1 MSWMCRTSSR
11 SSNAIKGYLQKHYH
25 TEIKSYLICPR
36 RLARNFSSIREL
48 RQSAVPEE
56 AVQIPQSEATPSEEK
71 IYSPKI
77 TAIVDQISELNL
89 LEVADL
95 NNLLKRRLNIR

>member
-11 SSNAIKGYLQKHYH
+11 SSNAIKGYLQKHH
-25 TEIKSYLICPR
+25 TEIKSSLRCSG
-36 RLARNFSSIREL
+36 RLGRNFSSIRAL
-48 RQSAVPEE
+48 RQSAVTEE
-56 AVQIPQSEATPSEEK
+56 AMQIPQSEATPSEEK

-77 TAIVDQISELNL
+77 TAIVGQISELNL

-95 NNLLKRRLNIR
+95 NNLLKMRLNIR